1 MCALVVLAGNF
12 DILSGKASFT
22 VPEVIAGND
31 WSVVREWQ
39 YVWVSCLEPDDI
51 TDSVRWLW

>member
-1 MCALVVLAGNF
+1 MQYFLKDVDLMCALVVLAGNF

-31 WSVVREWQ
+31 WSVVRE
-39 YVWVSCLEPDDI
+39 
-51 TDSVRWLW
+51 